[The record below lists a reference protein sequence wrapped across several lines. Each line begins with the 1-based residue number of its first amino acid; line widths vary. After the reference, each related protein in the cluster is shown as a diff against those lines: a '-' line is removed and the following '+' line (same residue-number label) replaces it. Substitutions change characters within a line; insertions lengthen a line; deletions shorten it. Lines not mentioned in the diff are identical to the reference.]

1 MVLEG
6 GLAAVEGVEE
16 DRFRWLT
23 ERERTEG
30 RKGNAGVGRNGMKR
44 VEGARWLPAVLI
56 IVPALSFGAQ
66 DRPKRNV

>member
-1 MVLEG
+1 MVTKYPLGTMVLEG

-30 RKGNAGVGRNGMKR
+30 RKGNARVGRSGMKR
-44 VEGARWLPAVLI
+44 VEEAR
-56 IVPALSFGAQ
+56 
-66 DRPKRNV
+66 

>member
-1 MVLEG
+1 MAAEESVEGRNIITMVTKYPLGTMVLEG

-30 RKGNAGVGRNGMKR
+30 RKGNARVGRNGMKR
-44 VEGARWLPAVLI
+44 VEEAR
-56 IVPALSFGAQ
+56 
-66 DRPKRNV
+66 

>member
-16 DRFRWLT
+16 DQFRWLT

-44 VEGARWLPAVLI
+44 VEEAR
-56 IVPALSFGAQ
+56 
-66 DRPKRNV
+66 

>member
-1 MVLEG
+1 MAAKESVEGRNIITMVTKYPLGMMVLEG

-30 RKGNAGVGRNGMKR
+30 RKGNARVGRNGMKR
-44 VEGARWLPAVLI
+44 VEEAR
-56 IVPALSFGAQ
+56 
-66 DRPKRNV
+66 